1 MKGLQLIICGVLL
14 IANAI
19 VFSTSSLAKSS
30 TTQSIK
36 QAVIHLLGMKT

>member
-1 MKGLQLIICGVLL
+1 MKELQLIICGALL

-19 VFSTSSLAKSS
+19 VFSTSIFAKNI

-36 QAVIHLLGMKT
+36 QAVVHLLGIKA